1 MPAAAIANTKPP
13 QPQPQATT
21 FIDRHGR
28 TWDLELTLGS
38 ARRIDASDYSA
49 LTDRQIVILRPDKE
63 VFGELLTNTP
73 LLCAVAWTIAK
84 PQADKMP
91 CPECGCKGG
100 QCDYC
105 NQSGTFSESSFV
117 DGLTA
122 TAISDLRRAIWESL
136 CRFFPDR
143 KTALSICLR
152 QYEAGVEA
160 AGQELAGMEREIG
173 EEIEREVREKVKELP
188 AAWRRMLAEN
198 AASRQSN
205 PTSGESAGEC

>member
-1 MPAAAIANTKPP
+1 MPAAATANAKQQ
-13 QPQPQATT
+13 QPQPQAAT
-21 FIDRHGR
+21 FTDRHGR

-73 LLCAVAWTIAK
+73 LLCAVAWTVAK
-84 PQADKMP
+84 PQADKLP

-100 QCDYC
+100 PCDYC
-105 NQSGTFSESSFV
+105 NGTGTFSESSFV

-122 TAISDLRRAIWESL
+122 TAISDLRRALWESL

-173 EEIEREVREKVKELP
+173 EEIEREVREKIKELP
-188 AAWRRMLAEN
+188 AAWRKLLAEN
-198 AASRQSN
+198 VASRRSN
-205 PTSGESAGEC
+205 LTSGESVGE